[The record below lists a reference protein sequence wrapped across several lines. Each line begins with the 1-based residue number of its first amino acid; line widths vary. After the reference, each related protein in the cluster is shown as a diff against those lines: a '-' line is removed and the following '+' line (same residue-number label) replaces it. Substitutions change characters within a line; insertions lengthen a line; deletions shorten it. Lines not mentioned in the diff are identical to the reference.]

1 MTMSVAVVLADAAA
15 RRPKHPAIIH
25 QAGQVTYEQLWEQA
39 GRYAS
44 ALYDNGVRPG
54 DRVAMRLEDGPQFA
68 AVYFGILSAGGVV
81 IPLNTTL
88 KEAEIVHVLSDADAR
103 FLVSADSLTPQV
115 CASAGTQNVV
125 SMTVG
130 QGTDTT
136 VGLADAV
143 QRVEPIGGP
152 VARGRDDLA
161 VVFYTSG
168 TTGTPKGVM
177 LTHGN
182 IRYNV
187 DRMID
192 TPYAFEGDDILFG
205 CLPLAH
211 SFGQICVML
220 TGFRAGISIAMMPR
234 FSGREALEVM
244 NVHRCTV
251 FMGVPTM
258 YVKLLDA
265 AAQGAPIPRLDRAYC
280 GGAPLADVTR
290 SEFERVFGCQVYE
303 GYGATETSCSVAYHY
318 PGLPHRSGTTGVP
331 INNLKVGVARPDVD
345 SIDLLPTGDVG
356 EIVVSGPTVMSGYL
370 GLPDH
375 SADVVVQGWF
385 RTGDLGRLD
394 ADGYLSIVGRKKELI
409 LRGGYN
415 VYPREIEEVLLRH
428 PTVDQVAVIGV
439 PNPVLGEDIWA
450 IVVPSQP
457 ADIDT
462 ESGKEIIEWA
472 KARLADYKYP
482 RRVEFIEALPT
493 GSSGKVLK
501 RQLVSRYQST
511 VGI

>member
-15 RRPKHPAIIH
+15 RRPEHPAVIH
-25 QAGQVTYEQLWEQA
+25 QGGHVTYERLWEQA
-39 GRYAS
+39 LRYAS
-44 ALYDNGVRPG
+44 VLWNIGVRPG
-54 DRVAMRLEDGPQFA
+54 DRVAMLVEDGPRFPVA
-68 AVYFGILSAGGVV
+68 YFGILAAGGVA
-81 IPLNTTL
+81 IPLNITL
-88 KEAEIVHVLSDADAR
+88 KESEIDHVLSDSAVR
-103 FLVSADSLTPQV
+103 FLVCADSL
-115 CASAGTQNVV
+115 SAQGNAAVDSRNVV
-125 SMTVG
+125 LMIVG
-130 QGTDTT
+130 SGTD
-136 VGLADAV
+136 LAVDLAHAT
-143 QRVEPIGGP
+143 QCAALISGP
-152 VARGRDDLA
+152 VARSADDLA
-161 VVFYTSG
+161 AVFYTSG

-192 TPYAFEGDDILFG
+192 TPYAFKSDDILFG
-205 CLPLAH
+205 CLPLSH

-234 FSGREALEVM
+234 FSGREALELM
-244 NVHRCTV
+244 DIYRCTV

-265 AAQGAPIPRLDRAYC
+265 AAQGERVPRLNRVYC
-280 GGAPLADVTR
+280 GGAPLADQTR
-290 SEFERVFGCQVYE
+290 KEFERVFGCRVYE

-318 PGLPHRSGTTGVP
+318 PGLPFRPGTTGVP
-331 INNLKVGVARPDVD
+331 INDLKVGIARPDAD
-345 SIDLLPTGDVG
+345 SIDLLPTGEVG

-394 ADGYLSIVGRKKELI
+394 DDGYLSIVGRKKELI

-415 VYPREIEEVLLRH
+415 VYPREIEEVLLGH
-428 PTVDQVAVIGV
+428 PTVDQVAVIGI

-450 IVVPSQP
+450 IVVPVRP
-457 ADIDT
+457 ADAT
-462 ESGKEIIEWA
+462 AESSKEIIEWA
-472 KARLADYKYP
+472 KKRLAGYKYP
-482 RRVEFIEALPT
+482 RRVEFAAALPT

-501 RQLVSRYQST
+501 RELVSTYEST
-511 VGI
+511 VGT